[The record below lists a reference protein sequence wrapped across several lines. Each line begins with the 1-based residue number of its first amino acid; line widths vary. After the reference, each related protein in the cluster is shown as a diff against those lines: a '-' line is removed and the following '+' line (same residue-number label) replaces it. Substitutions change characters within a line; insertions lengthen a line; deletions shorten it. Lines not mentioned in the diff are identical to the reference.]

1 MAVPIAILSG
11 VVILLLSPI
20 FEGIGRKVKAIV
32 HSRQGPPITQT
43 YMDILKLLGKEDV
56 RCVKGTIF
64 RYAPAFALASFLVVG
79 LLIPVGAG
87 TLIPADMITWIYF
100 LTLGGAAILLM
111 AASSGNPFALAGGAR
126 EVMML
131 LSVEPIVVAALITA
145 AMKSGSLRLEDM
157 ASWNLAHGPCVSMI
171 SAGIAFLL
179 VLQATLAKLPFDT
192 AEAEGEV
199 VGGALVEVSGPNL
212 AVMKLALLVRQF
224 VYSLVLVQ
232 IFFPWPS
239 FSFMPL
245 AIAALLVKVLVLF
258 VLAAVVEAVSPRL
271 RVDQAMTYA
280 SRVLFVALAALA
292 FAAIG
297 V

>member
-1 MAVPIAILSG
+1 M
-11 VVILLLSPI
+11 LLSPI

-212 AVMKLALLVRQF
+212 AL
-224 VYSLVLVQ
+224 SL
-232 IFFPWPS
+232 IH
-239 FSFMPL
+239 
-245 AIAALLVKVLVLF
+245 I
-258 VLAAVVEAVSPRL
+258 
-271 RVDQAMTYA
+271 
-280 SRVLFVALAALA
+280 
-292 FAAIG
+292 
-297 V
+297 